1 MLTFYGFKDAIGL
14 KNNIARNMIYQES
27 AVCNT
32 IRLKTLYKLYVYCN
46 LCECKIISI
55 LNSQVFSQV
64 FLSFKLPS
72 NIKSIYIQLLRDR
85 LH

>member
-32 IRLKTLYKLYVYCN
+32 IRLKTLYKLYV
-46 LCECKIISI
+46 L
-55 LNSQVFSQV
+55 
-64 FLSFKLPS
+64 
-72 NIKSIYIQLLRDR
+72 QLV
-85 LH
+85 